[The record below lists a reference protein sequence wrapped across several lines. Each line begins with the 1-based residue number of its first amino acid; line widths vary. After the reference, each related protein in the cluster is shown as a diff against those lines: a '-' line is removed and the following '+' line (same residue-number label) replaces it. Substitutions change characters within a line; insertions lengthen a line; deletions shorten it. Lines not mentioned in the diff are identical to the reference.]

1 MSDEEERILQAWM
14 VEGKNPAYHR
24 AQKERLRREWP
35 TLYQAIQA
43 LLETSRGR
51 S

>member
-1 MSDEEERILQAWM
+1 MSDEEERVLQAWL

-43 LLETSRGR
+43 MAEAFRGR
-51 S
+51 T